1 MNICNR
7 TRGVFMMCMDRFSDS
22 VTLLHALCCKL
33 VNLQE
38 SVSAYICTCVQCKIH
53 LGLLLLYYFQ
63 NFDLSLFFQTCA
75 LLCDFGPTPVQ

>member
-1 MNICNR
+1 
-7 TRGVFMMCMDRFSDS
+7 MMCMDCFSDS
-22 VTLLHALCCKL
+22 VMLLHALCRKL

-53 LGLLLLYYFQ
+53 LVLLLLYYFQ
-63 NFDLSLFFQTCA
+63 NFFFFLFQTCA